1 LCKIFVAIALWEKL
15 VQVTAVCYDP
25 RLHWK
30 LGESLMSSR
39 GILSQMYQASTR
51 RLARFRGVFSSDIG
65 IDLGTANTL
74 VFVRGRG
81 IVLAEPSVV
90 AVDSMTNEVLAVG
103 HKAKAMLGKTPRKIH
118 AVRPMKDGVIADF
131 EIAEGMLKALIRRVT
146 PARSLFRPR
155 ILIAVPSGITGVE
168 KRAVED
174 SALHAGAQEVLLI
187 EEPMAAAIGVDLPVH
202 EPCAS
207 MIIDIG
213 GGTTEIAILSLGGI
227 VESRSLRIA
236 GDEFDECIVNYMRRT
251 YNLMIGPRTAE
262 EIKISIGSA
271 YPLGEHEL
279 EMEVKGRDQVSGLP
293 VTRRINSV
301 EIRECLAEPI
311 LQIIDGVKL
320 TLEKCPPELAS
331 DLVER
336 GMVLAGGGAL
346 IRGLDK
352 ALHKETGLPVTVA
365 PNPLLA
371 VCLGTGKA
379 LDYLDKFKR
388 RKGLVN

>member
-1 LCKIFVAIALWEKL
+1 M
-15 VQVTAVCYDP
+15 
-25 RLHWK
+25 
-30 LGESLMSSR
+30 SLQAYFSHIR
-39 GILSQMYQASTR
+39 HLSNR

-74 VFVRGRG
+74 VYVRGRG

-90 AVDSMTNEVLAVG
+90 AVDSQNNEVLAVG

-174 SALHAGAQEVLLI
+174 SALHAGAQEVFLI

-202 EPCAS
+202 EPSAS

-213 GGTTEIAILSLGGI
+213 GGTTEIAIISLGGI

-236 GDEFDECIVNYMRRT
+236 GDEFDDCIINYMRRT

-311 LQIIDGVKL
+311 QQIIDSVKL
-320 TLEKCPPELAS
+320 TLEKSPPELAA

-336 GMVLAGGGAL
+336 GMAVAGGGAL
-346 IRGLDK
+346 IRGVDK
-352 ALHKETGLPVTVA
+352 ALNKETGLPVIIA

-371 VCLGTGKA
+371 VCLGTGKS
-379 LDYLDKFKR
+379 LEYLDKFRK
-388 RKGLVN
+388 RKGLVQ

>member
-1 LCKIFVAIALWEKL
+1 MTNLFKNLYRSTFGKL
-15 VQVTAVCYDP
+15 
-25 RLHWK
+25 H
-30 LGESLMSSR
+30 
-39 GILSQMYQASTR
+39 
-51 RLARFRGVFSSDIG
+51 RFRGVFSNDIG

-74 VFVRGRG
+74 VFVRGKG

-90 AVDSMTNEVLAVG
+90 ALDSVTNEVLAVG
-103 HKAKAMLGKTPRKIH
+103 HAAKAMLGKTPRRIH

-131 EIAEGMLKALIRRVT
+131 EVAEGMLKALIQRVT
-146 PARSLFRPR
+146 PSRSLFRPK

-187 EEPMAAAIGVDLPVH
+187 EEPMAAAIGVELPVH
-202 EPCAS
+202 EPSAS

-213 GGTTEIAILSLGGI
+213 GGTTEIAIISLGGI
-227 VESRSLRIA
+227 VESRSLRVA
-236 GDEFDECIVNYMRRT
+236 GDEFDECIMNYMRRT

-262 EIKISIGSA
+262 EIKITIGSA
-271 YPLGEHEL
+271 YPLDGNEL
-279 EMEVKGRDQVSGLP
+279 EMEVRGRDQVAGLP
-293 VTRRINSV
+293 ITKRINSV

-311 LQIIDGVKL
+311 QQICEGVKL
-320 TLEKCPPELAS
+320 TLEKCPPELAA

-346 IRGLDK
+346 IKGLDK
-352 ALHKETGLPVTVA
+352 LLIKETGLPTLIA
-365 PNPLLA
+365 QNPLLA

-379 LDYLDKFKR
+379 LEYLPKFKK
-388 RKGLVN
+388 RKSQ

>member
-1 LCKIFVAIALWEKL
+1 MR
-15 VQVTAVCYDP
+15 QV
-25 RLHWK
+25 
-30 LGESLMSSR
+30 SLP
-39 GILSQMYQASTR
+39 G
-51 RLARFRGVFSSDIG
+51 FRGLTGFFSSDIG

-74 VFVRGRG
+74 VYVRGKG
-81 IVLAEPSVV
+81 IVLTEPSVV
-90 AVDSMTNEVLAVG
+90 AVDSTTNEVLAVG
-103 HKAKAMLGKTPRKIH
+103 HKAKAMLGKTPRKVH

-131 EIAEGMLKALIRRVT
+131 EIAEGMLKALIKKAA
-146 PARSLFRPR
+146 PSRSLFRPK

-174 SALHAGAQEVLLI
+174 SALHAGAQEVILI

-202 EPCAS
+202 EPSAN

-213 GGTTEIAILSLGGI
+213 GGTTEIAIISLAGI

-236 GDEFDECIVNYMRRT
+236 GDEFDECIMNYMRRT

-262 EIKISIGSA
+262 EIKITIGSS
-271 YPLGEHEL
+271 YPLESEL
-279 EMEVKGRDQVSGLP
+279 EMEVRGRDQVAGLP
-293 VTRRINSV
+293 ETRRITSI
-301 EIRECLAEPI
+301 EIRESLAEPI
-311 LQIIDGVKL
+311 QQIIEAVKA
-320 TLEKCPPELAS
+320 TLNDCPPELAA

-346 IRGLDK
+346 LKGLDK
-352 ALHKETGLPVTVA
+352 SLSKETGLPVIVA

-379 LDYLDKFKR
+379 LENLERLKR
-388 RKGLVN
+388 QRGVAV

>member
-1 LCKIFVAIALWEKL
+1 MKSTLQTNAADLLKKVGRVLSHRWGRLSGIF
-15 VQVTAVCYDP
+15 T
-25 RLHWK
+25 
-30 LGESLMSSR
+30 
-39 GILSQMYQASTR
+39 
-51 RLARFRGVFSSDIG
+51 SDIG

-74 VFVRGRG
+74 VYVRGKG

-90 AVDSMTNEVLAVG
+90 AVDSLTNTVLAVG

-131 EIAEGMLKALIRRVT
+131 EIAEGMLKELIRRVT
-146 PARSLFRPR
+146 PSRSLFRPK

-174 SALHAGAQEVLLI
+174 SALRAGAQEVILI

-202 EPCAS
+202 EPSAN

-213 GGTTEIAILSLGGI
+213 GGTTEIAIISLGGI

-236 GDEFDECIVNYMRRT
+236 GDEFDECIINYMRRT

-262 EIKISIGSA
+262 EIKINIGSA
-271 YPLGEHEL
+271 YPLGDHEL
-279 EMEVKGRDQVSGLP
+279 EMEVRGRDQVAGLP
-293 VTRRINSV
+293 ITKRINSV

-311 LQIIDGVKL
+311 QQIVESVKL
-320 TLEKCPPELAS
+320 TLEKCPPELAA

-346 IRGLDK
+346 IKGIDK
-352 ALHKETGLPVTVA
+352 ALIKESGLPVIIA

-371 VCLGTGKA
+371 VCMGTGKA
-379 LDYLDKFKR
+379 LEYLDKFK
-388 RKGLVN
+388 KNKMSFAQ

>member
-1 LCKIFVAIALWEKL
+1 MGSNSFFSSLYR
-15 VQVTAVCYDP
+15 QTA
-25 RLHWK
+25 RK
-30 LGESLMSSR
+30 F
-39 GILSQMYQASTR
+39 AK
-51 RLARFRGVFSSDIG
+51 FKGVFASDVG

-74 VFVRGRG
+74 VCVRGRG
-81 IVLAEPSVV
+81 VVLAEPSVV
-90 AVDSMTNEVLAVG
+90 AVDPLTGEVLAVG
-103 HKAKAMLGKTPRKIH
+103 HKAKSMLGKTPRKVL

-131 EIAEGMLKALIRRVT
+131 EIAEGMLKAYIRRVS

-202 EPCAS
+202 EASAS

-213 GGTTEIAILSLGGI
+213 GGTTEIAIISLGGI

-236 GDEFDECIVNYMRRT
+236 GDEFDECIINYMRRT
-251 YNLMIGPRTAE
+251 YNLLVGPRTAE
-262 EIKISIGSA
+262 DIKIAIGSA
-271 YPLGEHEL
+271 FPLGEHEL
-279 EMEVKGRDQVSGLP
+279 EMEVRGRDQVSGLP
-293 VTRRINSV
+293 ITRRINSV

-311 LQIIDGVKL
+311 QQIVDSVKL
-320 TLEKCPPELAS
+320 TLEKCPPELAA

-336 GMVLAGGGAL
+336 GMVIAGGGAL
-346 IRGLDK
+346 IRSLDK
-352 ALHKETGLPVTVA
+352 ALNKETGLPVIVA

-371 VCLGTGKA
+371 VCQGTGKA
-379 LDYLDKFKR
+379 LDFLDKFKKK
-388 RKGLVN
+388 KGLVGVA

>member
-1 LCKIFVAIALWEKL
+1 MLTKNRMNLKELFEKSKSS
-15 VQVTAVCYDP
+15 VMS
-25 RLHWK
+25 RLQRVGG
-30 LGESLMSSR
+30 L
-39 GILSQMYQASTR
+39 
-51 RLARFRGVFSSDIG
+51 FSSDIG

-74 VFVRGRG
+74 VYVKGKG

-90 AVDSMTNEVLAVG
+90 AVDSITNEVLAVG
-103 HKAKAMLGKTPRKIH
+103 HKAKSMLGKTPRKIH

-131 EIAEGMLKALIRRVT
+131 EIAEGMLKALIKRVT
-146 PARSLFRPR
+146 PSRSLFRPK

-174 SALHAGAQEVLLI
+174 SALHAGAQEVILI

-202 EPCAS
+202 EPSAN

-213 GGTTEIAILSLGGI
+213 GGTTEIAIISLGGI

-236 GDEFDECIVNYMRRT
+236 GDEFDDSIMNYMRRT

-262 EIKISIGSA
+262 DIKMTIGSA
-271 YPLGEHEL
+271 YPLGNNEL
-279 EMEVKGRDQVSGLP
+279 EMEVRGRDQVAGLP
-293 VTRRINSV
+293 ITKRINSV

-311 LQIIDGVKL
+311 QLIIENVKL
-320 TLEKCPPELAS
+320 TLEKCPPELAA

-346 IRGLDK
+346 IKGIDK
-352 ALHKETGLPVTVA
+352 ALIKETGLPVFVA

-371 VCLGTGKA
+371 VCMGTGKA
-379 LDYLDKFKR
+379 LDYLEKFKT
-388 RKGLVN
+388 KKKY

>member
-1 LCKIFVAIALWEKL
+1 MSKKNQAGFKAGVKSLYHS
-15 VQVTAVCYDP
+15 AVG
-25 RLHWK
+25 K
-30 LGESLMSSR
+30 FNG
-39 GILSQMYQASTR
+39 
-51 RLARFRGVFSSDIG
+51 FRGVFTNDIG

-74 VFVRGRG
+74 VFVRGKG

-90 AVDSMTNEVLAVG
+90 AVDSTTNEVLAVG

-131 EIAEGMLKALIRRVT
+131 EVAEGMLKALINRVT
-146 PARSLFRPR
+146 PVRSIFRPK

-174 SALHAGAQEVLLI
+174 SAMHAGAQEVILI

-202 EPCAS
+202 EPSAN

-213 GGTTEIAILSLGGI
+213 GGTTEIAIISLGGI

-236 GDEFDECIVNYMRRT
+236 GDEFDECIINYMRRT
-251 YNLMIGPRTAE
+251 YNLMIGPRTSE
-262 EIKISIGSA
+262 EIKMTIGSA
-271 YPLGEHEL
+271 YPLGGGEL
-279 EMEVKGRDQVSGLP
+279 EMEVRGRDQVAGLP
-293 VTRRINSV
+293 VTKRINSV

-311 LQIIDGVKL
+311 QQIIENVKL
-320 TLEKCPPELAS
+320 TLEKCPPELAA

-336 GMVLAGGGAL
+336 GMVIAGGGAL
-346 IRGLDK
+346 IKGLDK
-352 ALHKETGLPVTVA
+352 ALIKETGLPVIIA
-365 PNPLLA
+365 QQPLLA

-379 LDYLDKFKR
+379 LEYLDKFKGR
-388 RKGLVN
+388 ACR

>member
-1 LCKIFVAIALWEKL
+1 MALTDSFDVKDVLIQAKKFFSSKIG
-15 VQVTAVCYDP
+15 Q
-25 RLHWK
+25 
-30 LGESLMSSR
+30 
-39 GILSQMYQASTR
+39 LSG
-51 RLARFRGVFSSDIG
+51 LFSSDIG

-74 VFVRGRG
+74 VYVRGKG

-90 AVDSMTNEVLAVG
+90 AVDALTGEVLAVG
-103 HKAKAMLGKTPRKIH
+103 HKAKAMLGKTPRKIL

-131 EIAEGMLKALIRRVT
+131 EIAEGMLKALIKRVT
-146 PARSLFRPR
+146 PARSLFRPK

-174 SALHAGAQEVLLI
+174 SALHAGAQEVVLI

-202 EPCAS
+202 EPAAS

-213 GGTTEIAILSLGGI
+213 GGTTEIAIISLGGI

-236 GDEFDECIVNYMRRT
+236 GDEFDECIINYMRRT
-251 YNLMIGPRTAE
+251 YNLMVGPRTAE
-262 EIKISIGSA
+262 DIKMTIGSA
-271 YPLGEHEL
+271 YPMGNNEL
-279 EMEVKGRDQVSGLP
+279 EMEVRGRDQVAGLP
-293 VTRRINSV
+293 ITKRINSV

-311 LQIIDGVKL
+311 QQVVENVKL
-320 TLEKCPPELAS
+320 TLEKCPPELAA

-346 IRGLDK
+346 IKGIDK
-352 ALHKETGLPVTVA
+352 ALIKETGLPVFVA

-379 LDYLDKFKR
+379 LEYLDRFK
-388 RKGLVN
+388 KKKLMN

>member
-1 LCKIFVAIALWEKL
+1 MNKNSRNPFKSFDSFYKSTIGKINQFK
-15 VQVTAVCYDP
+15 
-25 RLHWK
+25 
-30 LGESLMSSR
+30 
-39 GILSQMYQASTR
+39 
-51 RLARFRGVFSSDIG
+51 GVFSHDIG

-74 VFVRGRG
+74 VYVRGKG

-90 AVDSMTNEVLAVG
+90 AVDANTHEVLAVG
-103 HKAKAMLGKTPRKIH
+103 QKAKMMLGKTPKNII

-131 EIAEGMLKALIRRVT
+131 EVAEGMLKALIKRVT
-146 PARSLFRPR
+146 PARSLFRPK

-174 SALHAGAQEVLLI
+174 SALHAGAQEVILI

-202 EPCAS
+202 EAAAN

-213 GGTTEIAILSLGGI
+213 GGTTEIAIISLGGI

-236 GDEFDECIVNYMRRT
+236 GDEFDDCIINYMRRT

-262 EIKISIGSA
+262 EIKMTIGSA
-271 YPLGEHEL
+271 YPLDGKEL
-279 EMEVKGRDQVSGLP
+279 EMEVRGRDQVAGLP
-293 VTRRINSV
+293 VTKRINSV
-301 EIRECLAEPI
+301 EIRECLAEPVQ
-311 LQIIDGVKL
+311 QIVEAIKL
-320 TLEKCPPELAS
+320 ILEKCPPELAA

-336 GMVLAGGGAL
+336 GLVLAGGGAL
-346 IRGLDK
+346 IKCLDK
-352 ALHKETGLPVTVA
+352 ALIKETGLPAIVA

-379 LDYLDKFKR
+379 LDYLDKFKK
-388 RKGLVN
+388 RKSL

>member
-1 LCKIFVAIALWEKL
+1 
-15 VQVTAVCYDP
+15 
-25 RLHWK
+25 
-30 LGESLMSSR
+30 MSKKNQKDLKSSFKELYRASIGQIMKFR
-39 GILSQMYQASTR
+39 GI
-51 RLARFRGVFSSDIG
+51 FSNDIG

-74 VFVRGRG
+74 VFVRGKG
-81 IVLAEPSVV
+81 IILAEPSVV
-90 AVDSMTNEVLAVG
+90 AVDSTTNEVLAVG
-103 HKAKAMLGKTPRKIH
+103 QKAKEMLGKTPRKIH

-131 EIAEGMLKALIRRVT
+131 EIAEGMLKALIKRVT
-146 PARSLFRPR
+146 PSRSLFRPK

-174 SALHAGAQEVLLI
+174 SALHAGAQEVILI
-187 EEPMAAAIGVDLPVH
+187 EEPMAAAIGVGLPVE
-202 EPCAS
+202 EPSAN

-213 GGTTEIAILSLGGI
+213 GGTTEIAIISLGGI

-236 GDEFDECIVNYMRRT
+236 GDEFDECIINYMRRT

-262 EIKISIGSA
+262 EIKMTIGSA
-271 YPLGEHEL
+271 YSMGGNEL
-279 EMEVKGRDQVSGLP
+279 EMEVRGRDQVAGLP
-293 VTRRINSV
+293 VTKRINSV

-311 LQIIDGVKL
+311 QQVIESVKL
-320 TLEKCPPELAS
+320 TLEKCPPELAA

-346 IRGLDK
+346 IKGLDK
-352 ALHKETGLPVTVA
+352 ALIKETGLPVIVA

-379 LDYLDKFKR
+379 LEYLDKFKR
-388 RKGLVN
+388 RKSL

>member
-1 LCKIFVAIALWEKL
+1 MSKKNAVGIGAWLNSKYRTAI
-15 VQVTAVCYDP
+15 
-25 RLHWK
+25 
-30 LGESLMSSR
+30 SR
-39 GILSQMYQASTR
+39 ING
-51 RLARFRGVFSSDIG
+51 FRGVFSNDIG

-74 VFVRGRG
+74 VYVRGKG

-90 AVDSMTNEVLAVG
+90 AVDSSTGEVLAVG
-103 HKAKAMLGKTPRKIH
+103 HKAKAMLGKTPRRIH

-131 EIAEGMLKALIRRVT
+131 EIAEGMLKALIQRVT
-146 PARSLFRPR
+146 PTRSLFRPK

-174 SALHAGAQEVLLI
+174 SALHAGAQEVILI

-202 EPCAS
+202 EAS
-207 MIIDIG
+207 ANMIIDIG
-213 GGTTEIAILSLGGI
+213 GGTTEIAIISLGGI

-236 GDEFDECIVNYMRRT
+236 GDEFDECIINYMRRT

-262 EIKISIGSA
+262 EIKMTIGSA
-271 YPLGEHEL
+271 YSLGGNEL
-279 EMEVKGRDQVSGLP
+279 EMEVRGRDQVAGLP
-293 VTRRINSV
+293 VTKRINSV

-311 LQIIDGVKL
+311 QQIIESVRL
-320 TLEKCPPELAS
+320 TLEKCPPELAA

-346 IRGLDK
+346 IKGLDK
-352 ALHKETGLPVTVA
+352 ALIKETGLPVTVA

-379 LDYLDKFKR
+379 LEHIDKFKR
-388 RKGLVN
+388 RKAL

>member
-1 LCKIFVAIALWEKL
+1 MSLQGFVQQLYNA
-15 VQVTAVCYDP
+15 
-25 RLHWK
+25 
-30 LGESLMSSR
+30 G
-39 GILSQMYQASTR
+39 TR
-51 RLARFRGVFSSDIG
+51 RLAKFRGVFSSDVG

-81 IVLAEPSVV
+81 IVFAEPSVV
-90 AVDSMTNEVLAVG
+90 AVDSQTNEVLAVG

-131 EIAEGMLKALIRRVT
+131 EIAEGMLKAYIRRVT

-174 SALHAGAQEVLLI
+174 SALHAGAQEVMLI

-202 EPCAS
+202 EPSAS

-213 GGTTEIAILSLGGI
+213 GGTTEIAIISLGGI

-236 GDEFDECIVNYMRRT
+236 GDEFDECVINYMRRT

-262 EIKISIGSA
+262 EIKIGIGSA
-271 YPLGEHEL
+271 FPMGEHEL

-311 LQIIDGVKL
+311 QQIIDSVKL
-320 TLEKCPPELAS
+320 TLEKCPPELAA

-336 GMVLAGGGAL
+336 GMVVAGGGAL
-346 IRGLDK
+346 IRGIDK
-352 ALHKETGLPVTVA
+352 ALNKETGLPIIIA
-365 PNPLLA
+365 PTPLLA

-379 LDYLDKFKR
+379 LEHLDKYTKR
-388 RKGLVN
+388 SGILM

>member
-1 LCKIFVAIALWEKL
+1 MLLFARMSAYIDVTIGSRIFNMAFQDFFTKL
-15 VQVTAVCYDP
+15 I
-25 RLHWK
+25 K
-30 LGESLMSSR
+30 SSNR
-39 GILSQMYQASTR
+39 SIN
-51 RLARFRGVFSSDIG
+51 RFKGVFSSDIG

-81 IVLAEPSVV
+81 VVLAEPSVV
-90 AVDSMTNEVLAVG
+90 AVDSVTNEVLAVG
-103 HKAKAMLGKTPRKIH
+103 HRAKAMLGKTPRKIH

-131 EIAEGMLKALIRRVT
+131 EIAEGMLKALIQRVT

-202 EPCAS
+202 EPSAS

-213 GGTTEIAILSLGGI
+213 GGTTEIAIISLGGI
-227 VESRSLRIA
+227 VESRSLRVA
-236 GDEFDECIVNYMRRT
+236 GDEFDECVVNYMRRT

-262 EIKISIGSA
+262 EIKIAIGSA
-271 YPLGEHEL
+271 FPLGEHEL

-301 EIRECLAEPI
+301 EIRECLSEPI
-311 LQIIDGVKL
+311 QQIIDAVKL
-320 TLEKCPPELAS
+320 TLEKCPPELAA

-336 GMVLAGGGAL
+336 GMVVAGGGAL

-352 ALHKETGLPVTVA
+352 ALNKETGLPVTVA

-371 VCLGTGKA
+371 VCVGTGKA
-379 LDYLDKFKR
+379 LEYLDRFKK
-388 RKGLVN
+388 RKQLIGIP

>member
-1 LCKIFVAIALWEKL
+1 MLNNKAAILAKLQSIKIRTKL
-15 VQVTAVCYDP
+15 KAD
-25 RLHWK
+25 K
-30 LGESLMSSR
+30 L
-39 GILSQMYQASTR
+39 
-51 RLARFRGVFSSDIG
+51 FNFFSSDIG

-74 VFVRGRG
+74 VFVRGKG
-81 IVLAEPSVV
+81 IVLSEPSVV
-90 AVDSMTNEVLAVG
+90 AVDSLTNEVLAVG

-131 EIAEGMLKALIRRVT
+131 EIAEGMLKTLIKRVT
-146 PARSLFRPR
+146 PAKSLFRPK

-174 SALHAGAQEVLLI
+174 SALHAGAQEVILI

-202 EPCAS
+202 EPAAS

-213 GGTTEIAILSLGGI
+213 GGTTEIAIISLGGI

-236 GDEFDECIVNYMRRT
+236 GDEFDECIINYMRRT
-251 YNLMIGPRTAE
+251 YNLMIGPRTSE
-262 EIKISIGSA
+262 EIKILIGSA
-271 YPLGEHEL
+271 FSLGEKEL
-279 EMEVKGRDQVSGLP
+279 ELEVKGRDQVAGLP
-293 VTRRINSV
+293 VTKRINSV

-311 LQIIDGVKL
+311 QQIIECVHI
-320 TLEKCPPELAS
+320 TLEKCPPELAA

-346 IRGLDK
+346 LKGLDK
-352 ALHKETGLPVTVA
+352 ALTKATGLPVIIA
-365 PNPLLA
+365 PHPLLA

-379 LDYLDKFKR
+379 LEHLDKFKK
-388 RKGLVN
+388 RKAMI

>member
-1 LCKIFVAIALWEKL
+1 MAAGKQYSLKQIF
-15 VQVTAVCYDP
+15 D
-25 RLHWK
+25 K
-30 LGESLMSSR
+30 LGRSLFDKFGQVS
-39 GILSQMYQASTR
+39 GI
-51 RLARFRGVFSSDIG
+51 FSSDIG

-74 VFVRGRG
+74 VYVRGKG

-90 AVDSMTNEVLAVG
+90 AVDAITGEVLAVG
-103 HKAKAMLGKTPRKIH
+103 HKAKAMLGKTPRKIL

-131 EIAEGMLKALIRRVT
+131 EIAEGMIRALLKRVT
-146 PARSLFRPR
+146 PARSLFRPK

-174 SALHAGAQEVLLI
+174 SALRAGAQEVILI
-187 EEPMAAAIGVDLPVH
+187 EEPMAAAIGADLPVH
-202 EPCAS
+202 EPSAN

-213 GGTTEIAILSLGGI
+213 GGTTEIAIISLGGI

-262 EIKISIGSA
+262 EIKMTIGSA
-271 YPLGEHEL
+271 YPLGDHEL
-279 EMEVKGRDQVSGLP
+279 EMEVRGRDQVAGLP
-293 VTRRINSV
+293 ITKRINSV

-311 LQIIDGVKL
+311 QQIVESVKL
-320 TLEKCPPELAS
+320 ALEKCPPELAA

-346 IRGLDK
+346 IKGLDK
-352 ALHKETGLPVTVA
+352 ALIKETGLPVIIA

-371 VCLGTGKA
+371 VCMGTGKA
-379 LDYLDKFKR
+379 LEYLDKFKK
-388 RKGLVN
+388 RKHAPL

>member
-1 LCKIFVAIALWEKL
+1 MDRILEKTRPSTL
-15 VQVTAVCYDP
+15 FA
-25 RLHWK
+25 K
-30 LGESLMSSR
+30 L
-39 GILSQMYQASTR
+39 R
-51 RLARFRGVFSSDIG
+51 RKLANKGGAFSGFFSNDIG

-74 VFVRGRG
+74 LFVRGKG

-90 AVDSMTNEVLAVG
+90 AIDSQTGEVLAVG
-103 HKAKAMLGKTPRKIH
+103 HKAKAMFGKTPRKIH

-131 EIAEGMLKALIRRVT
+131 EIAEGMLKALIKRVS
-146 PARSLFRPR
+146 PSRSLFRPK

-174 SALHAGAQEVLLI
+174 SALRAGAQEVILI

-202 EPCAS
+202 EPSAN

-213 GGTTEIAILSLGGI
+213 GGTTEIAIISLGGI

-236 GDEFDECIVNYMRRT
+236 GDEFDDCIMNYMRRT

-262 EIKISIGSA
+262 EIKMTIGSA
-271 YPLGEHEL
+271 YPLGDNEL
-279 EMEVKGRDQVSGLP
+279 EMEVRGRDQVAGLP
-293 VTRRINSV
+293 VTKRINSV

-311 LQIIDGVKL
+311 QQIEEGVKL
-320 TLEKCPPELAS
+320 TLEKCPPELAA
-331 DLVER
+331 DLVDS

-346 IRGLDK
+346 IKGLDK
-352 ALHKETGLPVTVA
+352 SLIKETGLPVIVA

-371 VCLGTGKA
+371 VCMGTGKA
-379 LDYLDKFKR
+379 LEYIDRFKKR
-388 RKGLVN
+388 SRSSF

>member
-1 LCKIFVAIALWEKL
+1 MAKANSGSFKTVFK
-15 VQVTAVCYDP
+15 TASG
-25 RLHWK
+25 K
-30 LGESLMSSR
+30 F
-39 GILSQMYQASTR
+39 IN
-51 RLARFRGVFSSDIG
+51 RFTNVSGLFSSDIG

-74 VFVRGRG
+74 VYVRGKG

-90 AVDSMTNEVLAVG
+90 AVDSTNNEVLAVG
-103 HKAKAMLGKTPRKIH
+103 RRAKDMLGKTPRKIH

-131 EIAEGMLKALIRRVT
+131 EIAEGMLKALIKQVT
-146 PARSLFRPR
+146 PARSFFRPK

-174 SALHAGAQEVLLI
+174 SALRAGAQEVILI

-202 EPCAS
+202 EPVAN
-207 MIIDIG
+207 MIIDVG

-262 EIKISIGSA
+262 EIKVTIGSA

-279 EMEVKGRDQVSGLP
+279 EMEVRGRDQVAGLP
-293 VTRRINSV
+293 VTKRINSV

-311 LQIIDGVKL
+311 QQIVECVKL
-320 TLEKCPPELAS
+320 TLEQCPPELAA

-346 IRGLDK
+346 IKGFDK
-352 ALHKETGLPVTVA
+352 SLIKETGLPVIVA

-379 LDYLDKFKR
+379 LEYLDKFKKR
-388 RKGLVN
+388 RSVT

>member
-1 LCKIFVAIALWEKL
+1 MPLGKQSSLKQIF
-15 VQVTAVCYDP
+15 D
-25 RLHWK
+25 RLGRRAFDK
-30 LGESLMSSR
+30 FGQMS
-39 GILSQMYQASTR
+39 GI
-51 RLARFRGVFSSDIG
+51 FSSDIG

-74 VFVRGRG
+74 VYVRGKG

-90 AVDSMTNEVLAVG
+90 AVDSLTNEVLAVG

-131 EIAEGMLKALIRRVT
+131 EIAEGLLKVLIKRAT
-146 PARSLFRPR
+146 PVRSLFRPK

-174 SALHAGAQEVLLI
+174 SALRAGAQEVILI
-187 EEPMAAAIGVDLPVH
+187 EEPMAAAIGADLPVH
-202 EPCAS
+202 EPSAS

-213 GGTTEIAILSLGGI
+213 GGTTEIAIISLGGI

-262 EIKISIGSA
+262 EIKITIGSA
-271 YPLGEHEL
+271 YPLGDHEL
-279 EMEVKGRDQVSGLP
+279 EMEVRGRDQVTGLP
-293 VTRRINSV
+293 IMKRINSV

-311 LQIIDGVKL
+311 QLIVESIKL
-320 TLEKCPPELAS
+320 PLEKCPPELAA

-346 IRGLDK
+346 IKGFDK
-352 ALHKETGLPVTVA
+352 ALTKEIGLPVIIA
-365 PNPLLA
+365 PNPLLC

-379 LDYLDKFKR
+379 LEFIDKFK
-388 RKGLVN
+388 KSKSLVL